1 MSIEDINYMK
11 ENSIKQAYT
20 FIVDSSDRDR
30 NMYPNPNNY
39 VVNFATPFKNIIGME
54 IIDASIPRAM
64 YTIDID
70 NNSIYYYIG
79 NYDGDDFNGDKNGD
93 EIIENGILI
102 NNSAHLELKTSISNT
117 NLITIGSSN
126 LITIDSSN
134 LSSGGRYDILG
145 SNLNAIDKSDS
156 NIKIYDGRYAILNN
170 SINIYNIYNNTT
182 NIGGSSVGLTFN
194 LSFKPILTENT
205 TCNILNFSYNHTYTV
220 TNTYSSIN
228 IDITYGVNNAYILT
242 FKIGNK
248 IVPITIIY
256 DNDDNNLNIFWSIM
270 KTTWYIGIFDGMNNV
285 IYTGVIEN
293 CDEMYNVFYTRKY
306 IGKKYGSASSWV
318 NNNILILKGL
328 KIYNIAIKTENMID
342 YLNNSYGFDKLIV
355 WYKMNATTIYK
366 KTIDGNNLII
376 YYNIINDGSHYEIN
390 YLDVFKKLSVSPGDY
405 TFKSFIKKFNE
416 LSPDYLEITFA
427 ETSSPPELTS
437 LIDIF
442 SKAPMIVDMK
452 RSTISENLGF
462 DLYPTFNNETRYIY
476 KPYNTSDIGLIKMF
490 YSRKNNDVA
499 INSKYIITSP
509 GIVYFIGNK
518 YIILRCPEIE
528 EHLYRSLSYS
538 KYTLGLAKFRV
549 ESVGINSEK
558 LSITKIPVREFH
570 PIGKLSR
577 LSLRFETNKGGLY
590 DFKGIN
596 HNIIFAIFYY
606 EPIQKNIPKKS
617 ILNPEYKMNY
627 IDYLYKQEEI
637 EGDSDEEN
645 EDFSRDNID
654 EYKTKEQLYDE
665 RGVKLQQFNNYYQ
678 KNNENIEFED
688 DDEDGEDGDDE
699 DGEDGEG
706 DGEDGD
712 EGDGEDGEGDG
723 EDGEGD
729 GEDGEGDNGNED
741 GNEDGNEGEEEG
753 DDDNIGY

>member
-11 ENSIKQAYT
+11 ENSIKQSYT
-20 FIVDSSDRDR
+20 FIIDSSDRDR

-54 IIDASIPRAM
+54 IIDASIPRSM

-93 EIIENGILI
+93 EIIEDGIQI

-126 LITIDSSN
+126 LISIDSSN
-134 LSSGGRYDILG
+134 LSSGGRYDVFG
-145 SNLNAIDKSDS
+145 SNLNAIDTYGS
-156 NIKIYDGRYAILNN
+156 NIKIYDGRYAIINN
-170 SINIYNIYNNTT
+170 SINIYNIYDNTT
-182 NIGGSSVGLTFN
+182 NIGGSSIGITFY
-194 LSFKPILTENT
+194 LCFKPILAENT
-205 TCNILNFSYNHTYTV
+205 TCNILNFSYNHTYTI

-228 IDITYGVNNAYILT
+228 IDIAYGINNTYILT
-242 FKIGNK
+242 FKIGTK
-248 IVPITIIY
+248 IVPITITY
-256 DNDDNNLNIFWSIM
+256 DNDNNLNIFWSIM
-270 KTTWYIGIFDGMNNV
+270 KTTWHIGIFDGTNNA
-285 IYTGVIEN
+285 IYTGIIEN
-293 CDEMYNVFYTRKY
+293 CDVMYNVFYTRKY

-318 NNNILILKGL
+318 NNNILILKDF
-328 KIYNIAIKTENMID
+328 KIYNVAIMTDKMFD
-342 YLNNSYGFDKLIV
+342 YFNNSYGFVNMVV
-355 WYKMNATTIYK
+355 WYNMNAPAIYK
-366 KTIDGNNLII
+366 KTIEGNNQVF
-376 YYNIINDGSHYEIN
+376 YYNIINNGSHPEIN
-390 YLDVFKKLSVSPGDY
+390 YMDVFKKISVSPGDY
-405 TFKSFIKKFNE
+405 TFKSFVKKFNE
-416 LSPDYLEITFA
+416 LSPDDLEITFA

-442 SKAPMIVDMK
+442 SKAPLIVDMK

-476 KPYNTSDIGLIKMF
+476 KPYNISASGLIKMF

-538 KYTLGLAKFRV
+538 KYTLGLAKFRG

-558 LSITKIPVREFH
+558 LSITKLPVREFH

-606 EPIQKNIPKKS
+606 EPIQKSIPKKS

-645 EDFSRDNID
+645 EDYSRDNID
-654 EYKTKEQLYDE
+654 EYKTKEQQYDE

-688 DDEDGEDGDDE
+688 EQDNDDEDDEDNEGNDEQDNNDEDDE
-699 DGEDGEG
+699 GNDDNSEEGNEYSNDGED
-706 DGEDGD
+706 
-712 EGDGEDGEGDG
+712 
-723 EDGEGD
+723 
-729 GEDGEGDNGNED
+729 NR
-741 GNEDGNEGEEEG
+741 
-753 DDDNIGY
+753 GY

>member
-11 ENSIKQAYT
+11 ENSIKQSYT
-20 FIVDSSDRDR
+20 FIIDSSDRDR

-54 IIDASIPRAM
+54 IIDASIPRSM

-93 EIIENGILI
+93 EIIEDGIQI

-126 LITIDSSN
+126 LISIDSSN
-134 LSSGGRYDILG
+134 LSSGGRYDVLG
-145 SNLNAIDKSDS
+145 SNLNAIDTYGS
-156 NIKIYDGRYAILNN
+156 NIKIYDGRYAIINN
-170 SINIYNIYNNTT
+170 SINIYNIYDNTT
-182 NIGGSSVGLTFN
+182 NIGGSSIGITFY
-194 LSFKPILTENT
+194 LCFKPILAENT
-205 TCNILNFSYNHTYTV
+205 TCNILNFSYNHTYTI

-228 IDITYGVNNAYILT
+228 IDIAYGINNTYILT
-242 FKIGNK
+242 FKIGTK
-248 IVPITIIY
+248 IVPITITY
-256 DNDDNNLNIFWSIM
+256 DNDNNLNIFWSIM
-270 KTTWYIGIFDGMNNV
+270 KTTWHIGIFDGTNNA
-285 IYTGVIEN
+285 IYTGIIEN
-293 CDEMYNVFYTRKY
+293 CDVMYNVFYTRKY

-318 NNNILILKGL
+318 NNNILILKDF
-328 KIYNIAIKTENMID
+328 KIYNVAIMTDKMFD
-342 YLNNSYGFDKLIV
+342 YFNNSYGFVNMVV
-355 WYKMNATTIYK
+355 WYNMNAPAIYK
-366 KTIDGNNLII
+366 KTIDGNNQVF
-376 YYNIINDGSHYEIN
+376 YYNIINNGSHPEIN
-390 YLDVFKKLSVSPGDY
+390 YMDVFKKISVSPGDY
-405 TFKSFIKKFNE
+405 TFKSFVKKFNE
-416 LSPDYLEITFA
+416 LSPDDLEITFA

-442 SKAPMIVDMK
+442 SKAPLIVDMK

-476 KPYNTSDIGLIKMF
+476 KAYNISASGLIKMF

-558 LSITKIPVREFH
+558 LSITKLPVREFH

-606 EPIQKNIPKKS
+606 EPIQKSIPKKS

-654 EYKTKEQLYDE
+654 EYKTKEQQYDE

-688 DDEDGEDGDDE
+688 NDDEDNEDNEGDEDDEGDDNE
-699 DGEDGEG
+699 DNDGEG
-706 DGEDGD
+706 DEGNDDNND
-712 EGDGEDGEGDG
+712 EGNEYSNDGED
-723 EDGEGD
+723 
-729 GEDGEGDNGNED
+729 NR
-741 GNEDGNEGEEEG
+741 
-753 DDDNIGY
+753 GY

>member
-11 ENSIKQAYT
+11 ENSIKQSYT
-20 FIVDSSDRDR
+20 FIIDSSDRDR

-54 IIDASIPRAM
+54 IIDASIPRSM

-93 EIIENGILI
+93 EIIEDGIQI

-126 LITIDSSN
+126 LISIDSSN
-134 LSSGGRYDILG
+134 LSSGGRYDVFG
-145 SNLNAIDKSDS
+145 SNLNAIDIYGS
-156 NIKIYDGRYAILNN
+156 NIKIYDGRYAIINN
-170 SINIYNIYNNTT
+170 SINIYNIYDNTT
-182 NIGGSSVGLTFN
+182 NIGGSSIGITFY
-194 LSFKPILTENT
+194 LCFKPILAENT
-205 TCNILNFSYNHTYTV
+205 TCNILNFSYNHTYTI

-228 IDITYGVNNAYILT
+228 IDIAYGINNTYILT
-242 FKIGNK
+242 FKIGTK
-248 IVPITIIY
+248 IVPITITY
-256 DNDDNNLNIFWSIM
+256 DNDNNLNIFWSIM
-270 KTTWYIGIFDGMNNV
+270 KTTWHIGIFDGTNNA
-285 IYTGVIEN
+285 IYTGIIEN
-293 CDEMYNVFYTRKY
+293 CDVMYNVFYTRKY

-318 NNNILILKGL
+318 NNNILILKDF
-328 KIYNIAIKTENMID
+328 KIYNVAIMTDKMVD
-342 YLNNSYGFDKLIV
+342 YFNNSYGFVNMVV
-355 WYKMNATTIYK
+355 WYNMNAPAIYK
-366 KTIDGNNLII
+366 KTIDGNNQVF
-376 YYNIINDGSHYEIN
+376 YYNIINNGSHPEIN
-390 YLDVFKKLSVSPGDY
+390 YMDVFKKISVSPGDY
-405 TFKSFIKKFNE
+405 TFKSFVKKFNE
-416 LSPDYLEITFA
+416 LSPDDLEITFA

-442 SKAPMIVDMK
+442 SKAPLIVDMK

-462 DLYPTFNNETRYIY
+462 DLYPSFNNETRYIY
-476 KPYNTSDIGLIKMF
+476 KPYNISASGLIKMF

-558 LSITKIPVREFH
+558 LSITKLPVREFH

-606 EPIQKNIPKKS
+606 EPIQKSIPKKS

-654 EYKTKEQLYDE
+654 EYKTKEQQYDE

-688 DDEDGEDGDDE
+688 NDDEQDNNDE
-699 DGEDGEG
+699 
-706 DGEDGD
+706 GD
-712 EGDGEDGEGDG
+712 EGDEGNDEQDNNDEDDEDNEGNDDNSDEGNEYSNDG
-723 EDGEGD
+723 ED
-729 GEDGEGDNGNED
+729 NR
-741 GNEDGNEGEEEG
+741 
-753 DDDNIGY
+753 GY

>member
-11 ENSIKQAYT
+11 ENSIKQSYT
-20 FIVDSSDRDR
+20 FIIDSSDRDR

-54 IIDASIPRAM
+54 IIDASIPRSM

-93 EIIENGILI
+93 EIIENGIQI

-117 NLITIGSSN
+117 NLISSVINYSNLITIGSSN
-126 LITIDSSN
+126 LISSDSSNLRIIDSSN
-134 LSSGGRYDILG
+134 LSSGGRYDVLG
-145 SNLNAIDKSDS
+145 SNLNAIDTYGS
-156 NIKIYDGRYAILNN
+156 NIKIYDGRYAIINN
-170 SINIYNIYNNTT
+170 SINIYNIYDNTT
-182 NIGGSSVGLTFN
+182 NIGGSSIGITFY
-194 LSFKPILTENT
+194 LCFKPILAENT
-205 TCNILNFSYNHTYTV
+205 TCNILNFSYNHTYTI

-228 IDITYGVNNAYILT
+228 IDIAYGINNTYILT
-242 FKIGNK
+242 FKIGTK
-248 IVPITIIY
+248 IVPITITY
-256 DNDDNNLNIFWSIM
+256 DNDNNLNIFWSIM
-270 KTTWYIGIFDGMNNV
+270 KTTWHIGIFDGMNNT
-285 IYTGVIEN
+285 IYTGIIEN
-293 CDEMYNVFYTRKY
+293 CDVMYNVFYTRKY

-318 NNNILILKGL
+318 NNNILILKDF
-328 KIYNIAIKTENMID
+328 KIYNVAIMTDKMFD
-342 YLNNSYGFDKLIV
+342 YFNNSYGFVNMVV
-355 WYKMNATTIYK
+355 WYNMNAPAIYK
-366 KTIDGNNLII
+366 KTIDGNNQVF
-376 YYNIINDGSHYEIN
+376 YYNIINNGSHPEIN
-390 YLDVFKKLSVSPGDY
+390 YMDVFKKISVSPGDY
-405 TFKSFIKKFNE
+405 TFKSFVKKFNE
-416 LSPDYLEITFA
+416 LSPDDLEITFA

-442 SKAPMIVDMK
+442 SKAPLIVDMK

-462 DLYPTFNNETRYIY
+462 DLYPSFNNETRYIY
-476 KPYNTSDIGLIKMF
+476 KAYISTSSLIKMF

-558 LSITKIPVREFH
+558 LSITKLPVREFH

-606 EPIQKNIPKKS
+606 EPIQKSIPKKS

-654 EYKTKEQLYDE
+654 EYKTKEQQYDE

-688 DDEDGEDGDDE
+688 NDDEDDDDE
-699 DGEDGEG
+699 DNDDEDDEG
-706 DGEDGD
+706 NDEQDNNDEDDEGNDDNSEEGNEYSNDGED
-712 EGDGEDGEGDG
+712 
-723 EDGEGD
+723 
-729 GEDGEGDNGNED
+729 NR
-741 GNEDGNEGEEEG
+741 
-753 DDDNIGY
+753 GY